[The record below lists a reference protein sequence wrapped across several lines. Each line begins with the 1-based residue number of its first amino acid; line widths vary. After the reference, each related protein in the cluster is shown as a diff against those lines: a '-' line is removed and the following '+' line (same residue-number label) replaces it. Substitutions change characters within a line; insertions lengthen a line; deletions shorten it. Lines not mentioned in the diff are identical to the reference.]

1 MSQDRRSPLFDQ
13 QAALGA
19 DVMWEDG
26 WPWTMHYATG
36 AEAEYEAIR
45 TGTGLWDLFSTI
57 KYEVRGPDAGRMIQ
71 RRYTNDLSSMQDGQV
86 RYGAFVNPDGLMV
99 DDGNVYRF
107 GPDRYW
113 VMVNTAGLE
122 NWFRGT
128 GAGLDASI
136 ENVAE
141 THPMIGVQGPAS
153 RDLLAGLTEADLG
166 SLAWFRFLPEQ
177 VTVAGK
183 PAWILRTGFSGELGF
198 EVVTDAGS
206 APAIYDAL
214 LGAGGR
220 PFGLDA
226 VDMARIEAGLI
237 IIAMDY
243 QPGETSPYDVSMDR
257 FVKPGTECVGAEA
270 LAAYG
275 AAPPKRFKTLSIEGD
290 AVPEIGAAVTAD
302 GATVGT
308 VTSPTSTPR
317 FGTLALA
324 VLDAPAAA
332 EGQVL
337 EVGGAAATVGPLSIY
352 DPEKKKPRG

>member
-1 MSQDRRSPLFDQ
+1 MSEDRRSPLFDR

-57 KYEVRGPDAGRMIQ
+57 KYEVRGPDAGQLIQ
-71 RRYTNDLSSMQDGQV
+71 RRCTNDLSSMQDGQV

-107 GPDRYW
+107 ALDRYW
-113 VMVNTAGLE
+113 VMLNTGELE
-122 NWFRGT
+122 DWFRGS
-128 GAGLDASI
+128 GEGLDASI

-153 RDLLAGLTEADLG
+153 RDLLGALTDADVG

-177 VTVAGK
+177 VMVAGK

-198 EVVTDAGS
+198 EVVTDLDS

-214 LGAGGR
+214 LGAGGLA
-220 PFGLDA
+220 FGLDA

-237 IIAMDY
+237 IIGMDY

-257 FVKPGTECVGAEA
+257 FVKPGTGCVGAEA

-275 AAPPKRFKTLSIEGD
+275 TAPPKRLKTLSIEGD
-290 AVPEIGAAVTAD
+290 AVPEMGAAVTKD
-302 GATVGT
+302 GKAVGT

-324 VLDAPAAA
+324 VLDASAAA
-332 EGQVL
+332 DGEVL
-337 EVGGAAATVGPLSIY
+337 GVGAAAAAVGPLSIY
-352 DPEKKKPRG
+352 DPEKKKPRS